1 MKKMMLT
8 LAIVI
13 STLSAFAVEEKVN
26 PKVLDAFKNEFNT
39 AKEVEWTVGNT
50 YYMATFTY
58 NDKYVFAYYTVD
70 GILLGLSHYIS
81 PAELPMALQN
91 NLKKNYSDYW
101 VSDLFEVAKNGKTEY
116 YVTLENADK
125 KIVLQSSGSN
135 DWQGYRK
142 IRKA

>member
-1 MKKMMLT
+1 MLT

-13 STLSAFAVEEKVN
+13 STLSAFAVEEKVS

-39 AKEVEWTVGNT
+39 AKEVEWTVGST

-58 NDKYVFAYYTVD
+58 NDKYVFAYYTID

>member
-8 LAIVI
+8 LAIAI
-13 STLSAFAVEEKVN
+13 STLSAFAVEEKVS

-58 NDKYVFAYYTVD
+58 NDKYVFAYYTVN

-91 NLKKNYSDYW
+91 NLKKNYNDYW

-116 YVTLENADK
+116 YVTLENADR

-135 DWQGYRK
+135 EWEEYRK
-142 IRKA
+142 VRKV